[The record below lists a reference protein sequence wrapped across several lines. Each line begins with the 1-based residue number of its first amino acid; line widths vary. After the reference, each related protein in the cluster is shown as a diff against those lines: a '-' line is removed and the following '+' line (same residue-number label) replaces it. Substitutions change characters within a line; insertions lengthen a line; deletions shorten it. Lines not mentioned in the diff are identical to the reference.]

1 MKKNKQLL
9 VNMIASLATLA
20 INLIIGF
27 CFTPIVV
34 NKAGGEAYGFVSLS
48 NSMIN
53 YITIFTIALNSVAGR
68 FITIKIHQ
76 NKIKEANEYF
86 TSVLVA
92 NIIISLILITFGVP
106 IIMFLDK
113 IINIPVYLVKSTKI
127 LFF

>member
-48 NSMIN
+48 NSMMKWEIL
-53 YITIFTIALNSVAGR
+53 YPKQKGKSAKSC
-68 FITIKIHQ
+68 
-76 NKIKEANEYF
+76 
-86 TSVLVA
+86 TSSRPPCLSRA
-92 NIIISLILITFGVP
+92 WFRRLRICQAEWKG
-106 IIMFLDK
+106 
-113 IINIPVYLVKSTKI
+113 YSTASPSS
-127 LFF
+127 